1 MVTQLACAT
10 RKHEMVDK
18 SGCPRTLG
26 NGYPVMLGNL
36 VVPIGNYPVFN
47 KKKRKKKSLTY
58 DFTVQLCS

>member
-26 NGYPVMLGNL
+26 NGYPVMLGNEIHDKSGCPYWQ
-36 VVPIGNYPVFN
+36 PIAQYLYKKN
-47 KKKRKKKSLTY
+47 K
-58 DFTVQLCS
+58 